1 MHREERRR
9 GSGTI
14 RTMSRFLWIAV
25 AAGLACVSGSVTA
38 ANEPTGLRAAAE
50 RWSVH
55 IVTQD
60 PDGDERVTRIW
71 LAALAG
77 VGVIRTG
84 DSRWWRNLERDRNCR
99 IRVSG
104 TDTPVRVEFVAELEE
119 KARIDDV
126 FLEKYGWQ
134 ERAFIWGDRGETH
147 ENYMRVHAAD
157 PGLREN

>member
-1 MHREERRR
+1 
-9 GSGTI
+9 
-14 RTMSRFLWIAV
+14 MSKILWIAV
-25 AAGLACVSGSVTA
+25 ALTLTGVPGFATAGDDPGALQ
-38 ANEPTGLRAAAE
+38 AAAE

-55 IVTQD
+55 IVTRD
-60 PDGDERVTRIW
+60 PDGEDRVTRIW
-71 LAALAG
+71 LAALDG

-99 IRVSG
+99 IRVSE
-104 TDTPVRVEFVAELEE
+104 TDYSVRVEFVTEHEE

-134 ERAFIWGDRGETH
+134 DRVFIWGDRGETH

-157 PGLREN
+157 PELREK